1 MVVATKGMA
10 EVTEVR
16 VRVGGGRVVVGHFR
30 DSGQREAYGMGIKS
44 GALVM
49 KSLFSRETERRSG
62 KGLKAGKCCRSPLWG
77 WTDGKVAAKEREERA
92 SARARARVWGSPLT
106 AMEAAALAKGFF
118 LNVMGERMQS
128 AASDGLP
135 LALTIFNNNMF

>member
-1 MVVATKGMA
+1 MVVAAKGMA
-10 EVTEVR
+10 EATEVR

-30 DSGQREAYGMGIKS
+30 DRGQREAYGMGIKS

-49 KSLFSRETERRSG
+49 KSLFSRETEQRSG

-106 AMEAAALAKGFF
+106 AALAKGFF

>member
-1 MVVATKGMA
+1 MVVAVKGMA
-10 EVTEVR
+10 EVTEMR
-16 VRVGGGRVVVGHFR
+16 VRVGEGRVVVGHFR
-30 DSGQREAYGMGIKS
+30 HSGQREAYGMGIKS
-44 GALVM
+44 GTLVM
-49 KSLFSRETERRSG
+49 KSLFSRETERRCG
-62 KGLKAGKCCRSPLWG
+62 KGLKCCQSPLWG

-135 LALTIFNNNMF
+135 LALTIFNNNIF